1 MFRRIGKML
10 CKIGISLGA
19 KDWERECKKLENERV
34 KIFWRAEELISA
46 IEKTRLRI
54 ENRKRIRKATENFR
68 GAFHE

>member
-1 MFRRIGKML
+1 MLSEIGKMF

-34 KIFWRAEELISA
+34 GIFWRAEELISA
-46 IEKTRLRI
+46 VEKTKLRV
-54 ENRKRIRKATENFR
+54 ENRKRIRKATENLR